1 MPKRYTNVQSYKFIF
16 PKKALL
22 MVLKNAEYLKS
33 LVSVLPDQPGI
44 YQYFDQSGKIIYVGK
59 AKNLKK
65 RVTSYFVKNHQ
76 NRKTELLVRSISD
89 IKHMVVETEQDALL
103 LENNL
108 IKKYQPRYNI
118 RLKDDK
124 TYPWIVIKNERFPRV
139 FQTRNVI
146 RDGSTYFGPYTSIF
160 TVRMLL
166 EFFRKTYK
174 LRNCKLNLSEENIRL
189 KKFKVC
195 LEFHIGNCL
204 GPCVGKLA
212 HDQYMKSIDQIKEI
226 LKGNI
231 SGVIKYLK
239 DLMNQFS
246 SEYKFEEAALI
257 KDKLELLE
265 KFQSKSTVVSNSIS
279 DVDVF
284 TIDQDEDFAYIN
296 YLKIIQG
303 AIMQT
308 YTLELK
314 KVLDESPNELLELA
328 IVDIRQKIFS
338 NAKEILV
345 PFKLDFELEG
355 VKFLVPKQGDKK
367 KLLDLSE
374 RNAKYYRIEKQ
385 KHMSVPKTEKNAI
398 RILETMQK
406 DLQLKSQPIHIE
418 CFDNSNLQGTNPV
431 ASSVVFRN
439 TRPSKKD
446 YRHYNVKTVVGP
458 DDFASMEEIVFRRYR
473 RLIDEEKSLPQLIV
487 VDGGKGQLGAA
498 LNALEKL
505 DLRGKIAII
514 GIAKR
519 LEEIYFPG
527 DSVPLYLDKNSETLK
542 IIQQLRDE
550 AHRFGITF
558 HRNKRSGEFIKSE
571 LENISGIGEKTI
583 TAVLKRFKSVENLK
597 KQGYRVVADEIG
609 DSKARIIFDFYKL
622 TY

>member
-1 MPKRYTNVQSYKFIF
+1 
-16 PKKALL
+16 
-22 MVLKNAEYLKS
+22 MVLKNDEYLRS

-65 RVTSYFVKNHQ
+65 RVSSYFKKTHE
-76 NRKTELLVRSISD
+76 NRKTELLVRNIAD

-146 RDGSTYFGPYTSIF
+146 KDGSSYFGPYTSIL
-160 TVRMLL
+160 TVRTLL
-166 EFFRKTYK
+166 EFFRKLYK
-174 LRNCKLNLSEENIRL
+174 LRNCKLNLAEEQIRQG
-189 KKFKVC
+189 KFKVC
-195 LEFHIGNCL
+195 LEYHIGNCL
-204 GPCVGKLA
+204 APCVGKLEN
-212 HDQYMKSIDQIKEI
+212 DQYMKSIDQIKEI

-239 DLMNQFS
+239 DLMRQYS
-246 SEYKFEEAALI
+246 SEMKFEDAAII
-257 KDKLELLE
+257 KEKLDLLE
-265 KFQSKSTVVSNSIS
+265 KFQSRSTVVSNTIS

-284 TIDQDEDFAYIN
+284 TIDQDENFAYVN
-296 YLKIIQG
+296 YLKIMSG

-308 YTLELK
+308 YTMEIK
-314 KVLDESPNELLELA
+314 KVLDESPGELLEFA

-345 PFKLDFELEG
+345 PFKLDFDLEG
-355 VKFLVPKQGDKK
+355 VKIQIPKQGDKK
-367 KLLDLSE
+367 KLLELSE
-374 RNAKYYRIEKQ
+374 RNAKYFRLEKM
-385 KHMSVPKTEKNAI
+385 KHVVVSKAEQNAN
-398 RILETMQK
+398 RILETMKK
-406 DLQLKSQPIHIE
+406 DLQLKVQPSHIE

-431 ASSVVFRN
+431 SSCVVFRDA
-439 TRPSKKD
+439 RPFKKD
-446 YRHYNVKTVVGP
+446 YRHFNVKTVEGP
-458 DDFASMEEIVFRRYR
+458 DDFASMEEVVYRRYK
-473 RLIDEEKSLPQLIV
+473 RLLDEEKSLPQLIV
-487 VDGGKGQLGAA
+487 IDGGKGQLGAA
-498 LNALEKL
+498 LNSLEKL
-505 DLRGKIAII
+505 GLRGKISII

-558 HRNKRSGEFIKSE
+558 HRNKRSNEFIKSE
-571 LENISGIGEKTI
+571 LESISGIGEKTR
-583 TAVLKRFKSVENLK
+583 TALLTRFKSVENLK
-597 KQGYRVVADEIG
+597 NQAFREVADEIG
-609 DSKARIIFDFYKL
+609 DSKARLIFDFYKL

>member
-1 MPKRYTNVQSYKFIF
+1 
-16 PKKALL
+16 
-22 MVLKNAEYLKS
+22 MVLKYAEYLRS

-65 RVTSYFVKNHQ
+65 RVSSYFKKTHE
-76 NRKTELLVRSISD
+76 NRKTELLVRNIAD
-89 IKHMVVETEQDALL
+89 IRHMVVETEQDALL

-146 RDGSTYFGPYTSIF
+146 KDGSSYFGPYTSIL
-160 TVRMLL
+160 TVRTLL
-166 EFFRKTYK
+166 EFFRKLYK
-174 LRNCKLNLSEENIRL
+174 LRNCKLNLAEEQIRQG
-189 KKFKVC
+189 KFKVC

-204 GPCVGKLA
+204 GPCVGKLE

-239 DLMNQFS
+239 DLMRQYS
-246 SEYKFEEAALI
+246 SEMKFEDAALI
-257 KDKLELLE
+257 KEKLDLLE
-265 KFQSKSTVVSNSIS
+265 KFQSRSTVVSNTIS

-284 TIDQDEDFAYIN
+284 TIDQDENFAYVN
-296 YLKIIQG
+296 YLKIMSG

-308 YTLELK
+308 YTMEIK
-314 KVLDESPNELLELA
+314 KVLDESPGELLEFA

-345 PFKLDFELEG
+345 PFKLDFALEG
-355 VKFLVPKQGDKK
+355 VKMQIPKQGDKK
-367 KLLDLSE
+367 KLLELSE
-374 RNAKYYRIEKQ
+374 RNAKYFRLEKM
-385 KHMSVPKTEKNAI
+385 KHVVVSKTEQNAN
-398 RILETMQK
+398 RILETMKK
-406 DLQLKSQPIHIE
+406 DLQLKVQPTHIE

-431 ASSVVFRN
+431 SSCVVFRDA
-439 TRPSKKD
+439 RPFKKD
-446 YRHYNVKTVVGP
+446 YRHFNVKSVEGP
-458 DDFASMEEIVFRRYR
+458 DDFASMEEVVYRRYK
-473 RLIDEEKSLPQLIV
+473 RLLDEEKSLPQLIV
-487 VDGGKGQLGAA
+487 IDGGKGQLGAA
-498 LNALEKL
+498 LNSLEKL
-505 DLRGKIAII
+505 GLRGKISII

-558 HRNKRSGEFIKSE
+558 HRNKRSSEFIKSE
-571 LENISGIGEKTI
+571 LESISGIGEKTR
-583 TAVLKRFKSVENLK
+583 TALLTRFKSVENLK
-597 KQGYRVVADEIG
+597 NQAFREVADEIG
-609 DSKARIIFDFYKL
+609 DSKARLIFDFYKL

>member
-1 MPKRYTNVQSYKFIF
+1 
-16 PKKALL
+16 
-22 MVLKNAEYLKS
+22 MVLKNSEYLKS

-44 YQYFDQSGKIIYVGK
+44 YQYFDSTGKIIYVGK

-65 RVTSYFVKNHQ
+65 RVSSYFNKNLQ
-76 NRKTELLVRSISD
+76 NRKTELLVRNISE
-89 IKHMVVETEQDALL
+89 IRHMVVETEQDALL

-124 TYPWIVIKNERFPRV
+124 TYPWIVIKNEPFPRV

-146 RDGSTYFGPYTSIF
+146 RDGSSYFGPYTSIL

-166 EFFRKTYK
+166 DLFRKLFK
-174 LRNCKLNLSEENIRL
+174 LRNCKYSLSDTNIQQ
-189 KKFKVC
+189 KKIKVC
-195 LEFHIGNCL
+195 LEYHIGNCQA
-204 GPCVGKLA
+204 PCIGK
-212 HDQYMKSIDQIKEI
+212 IDRDTYQKNIEQIKEI

-239 DLMNQFS
+239 DLMR
-246 SEYKFEEAALI
+246 EYSWEMKFEEAALV
-257 KDKLELLE
+257 KEKLDMLE
-265 KFQSKSTVVSNSIS
+265 KFQSRSTVVSNSIT

-284 TIDQDEDFAYIN
+284 TIDEDESFAYVN
-296 YLKIIQG
+296 YLKIIRG

-314 KVLDESPNELLELA
+314 KVLDESAAELLAFA
-328 IVDIRQKIFS
+328 IVEIRQKIFS
-338 NAKEILV
+338 NAREILV
-345 PFKLDFELEG
+345 PLKLDIDFEG
-355 VKFLVPKQGDKK
+355 VKIKVPQQGEKR
-367 KLLDLSE
+367 KLLELSE
-374 RNAKYYRIEKQ
+374 RNAKYFRLEKM
-385 KHMSVPKTEKNAI
+385 KHQMVSKAEKNEV

-406 DLQLKSQPIHIE
+406 DLQLKVQPVHIE

-431 ASSVVFRN
+431 SSCVVFRN

-446 YRHYNVKTVVGP
+446 YRHFNVKSVEGS
-458 DDFASMEEIVFRRYR
+458 DDFASMEEVVYRRYR
-473 RLIDEEKSLPQLIV
+473 RLIEEESSLPQLIV
-487 VDGGKGQLGAA
+487 IDGGKGQLGAA
-498 LNALEKL
+498 LKALEKL
-505 DLRGKIAII
+505 QLRGKIAII
-514 GIAKR
+514 GIAKK

-558 HRNKRSGEFIKSE
+558 HRNKRSGEFVKSE
-571 LENISGIGEKTI
+571 LEGISGIGEKTI
-583 TAVLKRFKSVENLK
+583 KVLLNQFKSVENLK
-597 KQGYRVVADEIG
+597 NQSFSQVAEQIG
-609 DSKARIIFDFYKL
+609 HSKARLLFDFYKL
-622 TY
+622 SY

>member
-1 MPKRYTNVQSYKFIF
+1 M
-16 PKKALL
+16 A
-22 MVLKNAEYLKS
+22 LKNLEYLKS

-44 YQYFDQSGKIIYVGK
+44 YQYFDSLGKIVYVGK

-65 RVTSYFVKNHQ
+65 RVSSYFNKNQQ
-76 NRKTELLVRSISD
+76 NRKTALLVRSIAE
-89 IKHMVVETEQDALL
+89 IRHLVVETEQDALL

-124 TYPWIVIKNERFPRV
+124 TYPWIVIKNEPFPRV

-146 RDGSTYFGPYTSIF
+146 RDGSTYFGPYTSIL

-166 EFFRKTYK
+166 DLFRKLFK
-174 LRNCKLNLSEENIRL
+174 LRNCKLNLSEENIRQ

-195 LEFHIGNCL
+195 LEYHIGNCNA
-204 GPCVGKLA
+204 PCVGKIEL
-212 HDQYMKSIDQIKEI
+212 DQYQKSIDQIKEI

-231 SGVIKYLK
+231 TGVIKYLK
-239 DLMNQFS
+239 DLMRQYS
-246 SEYKFEEAALI
+246 VEMKFEDAANV
-257 KDKLELLE
+257 KEKLDLLE
-265 KFQSKSTVVSNSIS
+265 KFQSRSTVVSNTIS

-284 TIDQDEDFAYIN
+284 TIDVDETFAYVN
-296 YLKIIQG
+296 YLKIIRG

-308 YTLELK
+308 YTMEIK
-314 KVLDESPNELLELA
+314 KVLDESPEELLEFA

-345 PFKLDFELEG
+345 PLKLDIQLEG
-355 VKFLVPKQGDKK
+355 VKIQIPKQGDKK
-367 KLLDLSE
+367 KLLELSE
-374 RNAKYYRIEKQ
+374 RNAKYFRIEKM
-385 KHMSVPKTEKNAI
+385 KHQVVSRTEKNAS

-406 DLQLKSQPIHIE
+406 DLQLKVQPVHIE

-431 ASSVVFRN
+431 SSCVVFKN

-446 YRHYNVKTVVGP
+446 YRHFNVKSVEGP
-458 DDFASMEEIVFRRYR
+458 NDFASMEEVVFRRYK
-473 RLIDEEKSLPQLIV
+473 RLTEEEQSLPQLIV
-487 VDGGKGQLGAA
+487 IDGGKGQLSAA

-505 DLRGKIAII
+505 DLRGKISII

-519 LEEIYFPG
+519 LEEIYFPE

-558 HRNKRSGEFIKSE
+558 HRNKRSGDFVKSE

-583 TAVLKRFKSVENLK
+583 TALLKHFKSVENMK
-597 KQGYRVVADEIG
+597 KHSYKEVADEIG
-609 DSKARIIFDFYKL
+609 DSKARLVFDFYKL
-622 TY
+622 TV

>member
-1 MPKRYTNVQSYKFIF
+1 
-16 PKKALL
+16 
-22 MVLKNAEYLKS
+22 MVSKNAEYLKS

-59 AKNLKK
+59 AKSLKK
-65 RVTSYFVKNHQ
+65 RVTSYFSKNQQ

-89 IKHMVVETEQDALL
+89 IKHLVVETEQDALL

-118 RLKDDK
+118 LLKDDK

-160 TVRMLL
+160 TVRTLL

-174 LRNCKLNLSEENIRL
+174 LRNCKLNLTEENIRQG
-189 KKFKVC
+189 KFKVC
-195 LEFHIGNCL
+195 LEYHIGNCL
-204 GPCVGKLA
+204 GPCVGKFE
-212 HDQYMKSIDQIKEI
+212 HDQYMKNIDQIKEI
-226 LKGNI
+226 LKGNV

-239 DLMNQFS
+239 DLMRQYS
-246 SEYKFEEAALI
+246 SEYNFEDAALI

-265 KFQSKSTVVSNSIS
+265 KFQSRSTVVSNSIS

-284 TIDQDEDFAYIN
+284 TIDQDKEYAYVN

-308 YTLELK
+308 YTLEIK
-314 KVLDESPNELLELA
+314 KVLDEEPSELLELA

-355 VKFLVPKQGDKK
+355 VKFQVPKQGDKK

-374 RNAKYYRIEKQ
+374 RNAKYSRIEKQ
-385 KHMSVPKTEKNAI
+385 KHQEVPRTEKNAT

-406 DLQLKSQPIHIE
+406 DLQLKSQPVHIE

-431 ASSVVFRN
+431 ASCVVFRN

-446 YRHYNVKTVVGP
+446 YRHYNVKTVEGP
-458 DDFASMEEIVFRRYR
+458 NDFASMEEIVFRRYR
-473 RLIDEEKSLPQLIV
+473 RLIDEENTLPQLIV
-487 VDGGKGQLGAA
+487 IDGGKGQLGAA

-505 DLRGKIAII
+505 NLRGKIAII

-597 KQGYRVVADEIG
+597 KHDYRMVADEIG

-622 TY
+622 IY

>member
-1 MPKRYTNVQSYKFIF
+1 
-16 PKKALL
+16 
-22 MVLKNAEYLKS
+22 MVLKNADYLKS
-33 LVSVLPDQPGI
+33 LVSALPNQPGI
-44 YQYFDQSGKIIYVGK
+44 YQYFDSTGKIIYVGK
-59 AKNLKK
+59 AKNLKN
-65 RVTSYFVKNHQ
+65 RVSSYFSKSQH
-76 NRKTELLVRSISD
+76 NRKTELLVRNIAE

-124 TYPWIVIKNERFPRV
+124 TYPWIIIKNEEFPRV
-139 FQTRNVI
+139 FQTRTVI
-146 RDGSTYFGPYTSIF
+146 RDGSAYFGPYTSIL
-160 TVRMLL
+160 TVRTLL
-166 EFFRKTYK
+166 EFFRKLFK
-174 LRNCKLNLSEENIRL
+174 LRNCKLKLSEDNISQG
-189 KKFKVC
+189 KFKVC
-195 LEFHIGNCL
+195 LEYHIGNCL
-204 GPCVGKLA
+204 APCIGKLEP
-212 HDQYMKSIDQIKEI
+212 DQYMKNIDQIKEI

-239 DLMNQFS
+239 DLMRQFAT
-246 SEYKFEEAALI
+246 EMKFEEAAI
-257 KDKLELLE
+257 VKEKLDLLE
-265 KFQSKSTVVSNSIS
+265 KFQSRSTVVSNTIS

-284 TIDQDEDFAYIN
+284 TIDEDESFAYVN
-296 YLKIIQG
+296 YLKIIRG

-314 KVLDESPNELLELA
+314 KVLEETPSELLELA
-328 IVDIRQKIFS
+328 IVEIRQKIFS

-345 PFKLDFELEG
+345 PIKLDIEFDG
-355 VKFLVPKQGDKK
+355 VKFKIPQQGDKK
-367 KLLDLSE
+367 KLLELSE
-374 RNAKYYRIEKQ
+374 RNAKYYRLEKL
-385 KHMSVPKTEKNAI
+385 KHQIVSKTERNEI

-406 DLQLKSQPIHIE
+406 DLQLNAAPVHIE

-431 ASSVVFRN
+431 SSCVVFKN

-446 YRHYNVKTVVGP
+446 YRHFNVKSVVGP
-458 DDFASMEEIVFRRYR
+458 DDFASMEEVVFRRYK
-473 RLIDEEKSLPQLIV
+473 RLLDEETSLPQLIV

-505 DLRGKIAII
+505 NLRGQIAII

-571 LENISGIGEKTI
+571 LESIPGIGEKTI
-583 TAVLKRFKSVENLK
+583 TALLKRFKSVENLK
-597 KQGYRVVADEIG
+597 NQGVQSVADEIG
-609 DSKARIIFDFYKL
+609 NSKAHIIFDFYKL

>member
-1 MPKRYTNVQSYKFIF
+1 MI
-16 PKKALL
+16 
-22 MVLKNAEYLKS
+22 LKNAEYIRS

-44 YQYFDQSGKIIYVGK
+44 YQYFDSTGKIIYVGK

-65 RVTSYFVKNHQ
+65 RVTSYFVKNQQ
-76 NRKTELLVRSISD
+76 NRKTDMLVRNISD
-89 IKHMVVETEQDALL
+89 IRHMVVETEQDALL

-124 TYPWIVIKNERFPRV
+124 TYPWIVIKNELFPRV
-139 FQTRNVI
+139 FLTRNVI
-146 RDGSTYFGPYTSIF
+146 RDGSAYFGPYTSIL

-166 EFFRKTYK
+166 ELFRKLFK
-174 LRNCKLNLSEENIRL
+174 LRNCKLNLSEENIRQ

-195 LEFHIGNCL
+195 LEYHIGNCL
-204 GPCVGKLA
+204 APCIGKI
-212 HDQYMKSIDQIKEI
+212 DQGQYMKSIDQIKEI

-239 DLMNQFS
+239 DLMRQFA
-246 SEYKFEEAALI
+246 EDLKFEEAAVV
-257 KDKLELLE
+257 KEKLELLE
-265 KFQSKSTVVSNSIS
+265 KFQSRSTVVSNTIS

-284 TIDQDEDFAYIN
+284 TIEQDEDYAYVN
-296 YLKIIQG
+296 YLKIISG

-308 YTLELK
+308 YTLEIK
-314 KVLDESPNELLELA
+314 KVLDESPSELLEFA
-328 IVDIRQKIFS
+328 IVEIRQKIFS

-345 PFKLDFELEG
+345 SVKLDIELDG
-355 VKFLVPKQGDKK
+355 IKFSIPKQGDKK
-367 KLLDLSE
+367 KLLELSE

-385 KHMSVPKTEKNAI
+385 KHQMVSKAENNAT

-406 DLQLKSQPIHIE
+406 DLQLKVQPVHIE

-431 ASSVVFRN
+431 SSCVVFRN
-439 TRPSKKD
+439 TRPFKKD
-446 YRHYNVKTVVGP
+446 YRHFNVKTVVGP
-458 DDFASMEEIVFRRYR
+458 DDYASMEEVVYRRYK
-473 RLIDEEKSLPQLIV
+473 RLVEEEKSLPQLIV
-487 VDGGKGQLGAA
+487 IDGGKGQLGAA

-505 DLRGKIAII
+505 KLRGKIAII

-527 DSVPLYLDKNSETLK
+527 DPVPLYLDKYSETLK

-558 HRNKRSGEFIKSE
+558 HRNKRSGEFIQSE
-571 LENISGIGEKTI
+571 LESIPGIGEKTI
-583 TAVLKRFKSVENLK
+583 SALLKRFKSVENLK
-597 KQGYRVVADEIG
+597 KQGYRQVADEIG
-609 DSKARIIFDFYKL
+609 DSKARLVFDFYKL
-622 TY
+622 TD

>member
-1 MPKRYTNVQSYKFIF
+1 
-16 PKKALL
+16 
-22 MVLKNAEYLKS
+22 MVSKNAEYLRS

-65 RVTSYFVKNHQ
+65 RVSSYFKKTQ
-76 NRKTELLVRSISD
+76 ENRKTELLVRNIAD
-89 IKHMVVETEQDALL
+89 IRHMVVETEQDALL

-146 RDGSTYFGPYTSIF
+146 KDGSGYFGPYTSIL
-160 TVRMLL
+160 TVRTLL
-166 EFFRKTYK
+166 DFFRKLYK
-174 LRNCKLNLSEENIRL
+174 LRNCKLNLAEEQIRQG
-189 KKFKVC
+189 KFKVC
-195 LEFHIGNCL
+195 LEYHIGNCL
-204 GPCVGKLA
+204 GPCVGKLD

-239 DLMNQFS
+239 DLMRQYS
-246 SEYKFEEAALI
+246 LEMKFEDAALI
-257 KDKLELLE
+257 KEKLDLLE
-265 KFQSKSTVVSNSIS
+265 KFQSRSTVVSNSIS

-284 TIDQDEDFAYIN
+284 SIDQDENFAYVN
-296 YLKIIQG
+296 YLKIMSG

-308 YTLELK
+308 YTMEIK
-314 KVLDESPNELLELA
+314 KVLDESPAELLEFA
-328 IVDIRQKIFS
+328 IIDIRQKIFS

-345 PFKLDFELEG
+345 PFKLDFNLEG
-355 VKFLVPKQGDKK
+355 VKLQIPKQGDKK

-374 RNAKYYRIEKQ
+374 RNAKYFRLEKM
-385 KHMSVPKTEKNAI
+385 KHVVVSKAEQNAN
-398 RILETMQK
+398 RILETMKK
-406 DLQLKSQPIHIE
+406 DLQLKVQPTHIE

-431 ASSVVFRN
+431 SSCVVFRDA
-439 TRPSKKD
+439 RPFKKD
-446 YRHYNVKTVVGP
+446 YRHFNVKTVVGP
-458 DDFASMEEIVFRRYR
+458 DDFASMEEVVNRRYK
-473 RLIDEEKSLPQLIV
+473 RLLDEEKSLPQLIV
-487 VDGGKGQLGAA
+487 IDGGKGQLGAA
-498 LNALEKL
+498 LNSLEKL
-505 DLRGKIAII
+505 GLRGKVAII

-558 HRNKRSGEFIKSE
+558 HRNKRSNEFIKSE
-571 LENISGIGEKTI
+571 LESISGIGEKTR
-583 TAVLKRFKSVENLK
+583 TALLTRFKSVENLK
-597 KQGYRVVADEIG
+597 NQGFREVADEIG
-609 DSKARIIFDFYKL
+609 DSKARLIFDFYKL

>member
-1 MPKRYTNVQSYKFIF
+1 M
-16 PKKALL
+16 A
-22 MVLKNAEYLKS
+22 LKNLEYLKS

-44 YQYFDQSGKIIYVGK
+44 YQYFDSLGKIIYVGK

-65 RVTSYFVKNHQ
+65 RVSSYFNKNQQ
-76 NRKTELLVRSISD
+76 NRKTALLVRSIAE
-89 IKHMVVETEQDALL
+89 IRHMVVETEQDALL

-124 TYPWIVIKNERFPRV
+124 TYPWIVVKNEPFPRV

-146 RDGSTYFGPYTSIF
+146 RDGSTYFGPYTSIL

-166 EFFRKTYK
+166 DLFRKLFK
-174 LRNCKLNLSEENIRL
+174 LRNCKLNLSEENIRQ

-195 LEFHIGNCL
+195 LEYHIGNCNA
-204 GPCVGKLA
+204 PCVGKIGL
-212 HDQYMKSIDQIKEI
+212 DQYQKSIDQIKEI

-231 SGVIKYLK
+231 TGVIKYLK
-239 DLMNQFS
+239 DLMRQYS
-246 SEYKFEEAALI
+246 VEMRFEDAAI
-257 KDKLELLE
+257 VKEKLDLLE
-265 KFQSKSTVVSNSIS
+265 KFQSRSTVVSNTIS

-284 TIDQDEDFAYIN
+284 TIDVDEAFAYVN
-296 YLKIIQG
+296 YLKIIRG
-303 AIMQT
+303 AIVQT
-308 YTLELK
+308 YTMEIK
-314 KVLDESPNELLELA
+314 KVLDESPDELLEFA

-345 PFKLDFELEG
+345 PLKLDIQLDG
-355 VKFLVPKQGDKK
+355 IKIQIPKQGDKK
-367 KLLDLSE
+367 KLLELSE
-374 RNAKYYRIEKQ
+374 RNAKYYRIEKM
-385 KHMSVPKTEKNAI
+385 KHQLVSKTEKNAS

-406 DLQLKSQPIHIE
+406 DLQLKVQPVHIE

-431 ASSVVFRN
+431 SSCVVFRN

-446 YRHYNVKTVVGP
+446 YRHFNVKSVEGP
-458 DDFASMEEIVFRRYR
+458 NDFASMEEVVFRRYK
-473 RLIDEEKSLPQLIV
+473 RLIEEEQTLPQLIV
-487 VDGGKGQLGAA
+487 IDGGKGQLSAA

-505 DLRGKIAII
+505 DLRGKISII

-558 HRNKRSGEFIKSE
+558 HRNKRSGDFVKSE
-571 LENISGIGEKTI
+571 LEDITGIGEKTI
-583 TAVLKRFKSVENLK
+583 AAILKRFKSVENLK
-597 KQGYRVVADEIG
+597 KHSYQEVADEIG
-609 DSKARIIFDFYKL
+609 DSKARLVFDFYKL
-622 TY
+622 TV

>member
-1 MPKRYTNVQSYKFIF
+1 
-16 PKKALL
+16 

-89 IKHMVVETEQDALL
+89 IKHLVVETEQDALL

-124 TYPWIVIKNERFPRV
+124 TYPWIVVKNERFPRV

-166 EFFRKTYK
+166 DFFRKTYK

-189 KKFKVC
+189 QKFKVC
-195 LEFHIGNCL
+195 LEYHIGNCL
-204 GPCVGKLA
+204 GPCVGKLE

-239 DLMNQFS
+239 DLMLQYS
-246 SEYKFEEAALI
+246 AEYKFEEAALI
-257 KDKLELLE
+257 KDKLDLLE
-265 KFQSKSTVVSNSIS
+265 KFQSRSTVVSNTIS

-308 YTLELK
+308 YTLEIK

-355 VKFLVPKQGDKK
+355 VKFQIPKQGDKK

-385 KHMSVPKTEKNAI
+385 KHQEIPKTEKNTI

-406 DLQLKSQPIHIE
+406 DLQLKSQPMHIE

-431 ASSVVFRN
+431 ASCVVFRN

-446 YRHYNVKTVVGP
+446 YRHFNIKTVEGP
-458 DDFASMEEIVFRRYR
+458 NDFASMEEIVFRRYR

-505 DLRGKIAII
+505 ELRGKIAII

-571 LENISGIGEKTI
+571 LENIPGIGEKTI
-583 TAVLKRFKSVENLK
+583 TAVLTRFKSVENLK
-597 KQGYRVVADEIG
+597 KQGYREVANEIG
-609 DSKARIIFDFYKL
+609 DSKARIIFGFYKL
-622 TY
+622 NY

>member
-1 MPKRYTNVQSYKFIF
+1 MS
-16 PKKALL
+16 
-22 MVLKNAEYLKS
+22 LKNLEYLKS

-44 YQYFDQSGKIIYVGK
+44 YQYYDSTGKIIYVGK
-59 AKNLKK
+59 AKSLKK
-65 RVTSYFVKNHQ
+65 RVSSYFNKNQQ
-76 NRKTELLVRSISD
+76 NRKTALLVRSISD
-89 IKHMVVETEQDALL
+89 IRHMVVETEQDALL

-124 TYPWIVIKNERFPRV
+124 TYPWIVVKNESFPRV

-146 RDGSTYFGPYTSIF
+146 RDGSAYFGPYTSIL

-166 EFFRKTYK
+166 ELFRKLFK
-174 LRNCKLNLSEENIRL
+174 LRNCKLNLTEENIRQ

-195 LEFHIGNCL
+195 LEYHIGNCNA
-204 GPCVGKLA
+204 PCIGKIGV
-212 HDQYMKSIDQIKEI
+212 DQYQKSIDQIKEI

-239 DLMNQFS
+239 DLMRQYS
-246 SEYKFEEAALI
+246 AEMKFEDAAIVKENL
-257 KDKLELLE
+257 DLLE
-265 KFQSKSTVVSNSIS
+265 KFQSRSTVVSNTIN

-284 TIDQDEDFAYIN
+284 TIDVDEDFAYIN
-296 YLKIIQG
+296 YLKIIRG

-308 YTLELK
+308 YTMEIK
-314 KVLDESPNELLELA
+314 KVLDESPSELLEFA
-328 IVDIRQKIFS
+328 IIDIRQKIFS
-338 NAKEILV
+338 NAREILV
-345 PFKLDFELEG
+345 PIKLDIELEG
-355 VKFLVPKQGDKK
+355 IKFQIPKQGDKK
-367 KLLDLSE
+367 KLLELSE
-374 RNAKYYRIEKQ
+374 RNAKYYRIEKM
-385 KHMSVPKTEKNAI
+385 KHQMVSKAEKSEM

-406 DLQLKSQPIHIE
+406 DLQLKVPPIHIE

-431 ASSVVFRN
+431 SSCVVFKN

-446 YRHYNVKTVVGP
+446 YRHFNVKTVEGP
-458 DDFASMEEIVFRRYR
+458 NDFASMEEVVFRRYK
-473 RLIDEEKSLPQLIV
+473 RLLDEEQSLPQLIV

-498 LNALEKL
+498 LLALEKL
-505 DLRGKIAII
+505 GLRGKISII

-558 HRNKRSGEFIKSE
+558 HRNKRSGDFVKSE
-571 LENISGIGEKTI
+571 LENITGIGEKTI
-583 TAVLKRFKSVENLK
+583 TTLLKRFKSVENLK
-597 KQGYRVVADEIG
+597 KHSYQDVANEIG
-609 DSKARIIFDFYKL
+609 DSKARLIFDFYKL
-622 TY
+622 TV

>member
-1 MPKRYTNVQSYKFIF
+1 
-16 PKKALL
+16 
-22 MVLKNAEYLKS
+22 MVLKYAEYLRS

-65 RVTSYFVKNHQ
+65 RVSSYFKKTHE
-76 NRKTELLVRSISD
+76 NRKTELLVRNIAD
-89 IKHMVVETEQDALL
+89 IRHMVVETEQDALL

-146 RDGSTYFGPYTSIF
+146 KDGSSYFGPYTSIL
-160 TVRMLL
+160 TVRTLL
-166 EFFRKTYK
+166 EFFRKLYK
-174 LRNCKLNLSEENIRL
+174 LRNCKLNLAEEQIRQV
-189 KKFKVC
+189 KFKVC

-204 GPCVGKLA
+204 GPCVGKLE

-239 DLMNQFS
+239 DLMRQYS
-246 SEYKFEEAALI
+246 SEMKFEDAALI
-257 KDKLELLE
+257 KEKLDLLE
-265 KFQSKSTVVSNSIS
+265 KFQSRSTVVSNTIS

-284 TIDQDEDFAYIN
+284 TIDQDENFAYVN
-296 YLKIIQG
+296 YLKIMSG

-308 YTLELK
+308 YTMEIK
-314 KVLDESPNELLELA
+314 KVLDESPGELLEFA

-345 PFKLDFELEG
+345 PFKLDFALEG
-355 VKFLVPKQGDKK
+355 VKMQIPKQGDKK
-367 KLLDLSE
+367 KLLELSE
-374 RNAKYYRIEKQ
+374 RNAKYFRLEKM
-385 KHMSVPKTEKNAI
+385 KHVVVSKTEQNAN
-398 RILETMQK
+398 RILETMKK
-406 DLQLKSQPIHIE
+406 DLQLKVQPTHIE

-431 ASSVVFRN
+431 SSCVVFRDA
-439 TRPSKKD
+439 RPFKKD
-446 YRHYNVKTVVGP
+446 YRHFNVKSVEGP
-458 DDFASMEEIVFRRYR
+458 DDFASMEEVVYRRYK
-473 RLIDEEKSLPQLIV
+473 RLLDEEKSLPQLIV
-487 VDGGKGQLGAA
+487 IDGGKGQLGAA
-498 LNALEKL
+498 LNSLEKL
-505 DLRGKIAII
+505 GLRGKISII

-558 HRNKRSGEFIKSE
+558 HRNKRSSEFIKSE
-571 LENISGIGEKTI
+571 LESISGIGEKTR
-583 TAVLKRFKSVENLK
+583 TALLTRFKSVENLK
-597 KQGYRVVADEIG
+597 NQAFREVAEEIG
-609 DSKARIIFDFYKL
+609 DSKARLIFDFYKL

>member
-1 MPKRYTNVQSYKFIF
+1 
-16 PKKALL
+16 
-22 MVLKNAEYLKS
+22 MVLKNAEYLRS

-65 RVTSYFVKNHQ
+65 RVSSYFKKTHE
-76 NRKTELLVRSISD
+76 NRKTELLVRNISD
-89 IKHMVVETEQDALL
+89 IRHLVVETEQDALL

-146 RDGSTYFGPYTSIF
+146 KDGSSYFGPYTSIL
-160 TVRMLL
+160 TVRTLL
-166 EFFRKTYK
+166 EFFRKLYK
-174 LRNCKLNLSEENIRL
+174 LRNCKLNLAEEQI
-189 KKFKVC
+189 KQGKFKVC
-195 LEFHIGNCL
+195 LEYHIGNCL
-204 GPCVGKLA
+204 APCIA
-212 HDQYMKSIDQIKEI
+212 TIDHDQYMKSIDQIKEI

-239 DLMNQFS
+239 DLMRQYA
-246 SEYKFEEAALI
+246 SEMKFEDAAII
-257 KDKLELLE
+257 KEKLDLLE
-265 KFQSKSTVVSNSIS
+265 KFQSRSTVVSNTIS

-284 TIDQDEDFAYIN
+284 TIDQDENFAYVN
-296 YLKIIQG
+296 YLKIMSG

-308 YTLELK
+308 YTMEIK
-314 KVLDESPNELLELA
+314 KVLDESPGELLEFA

-345 PFKLDFELEG
+345 PFKLDFALEG
-355 VKFLVPKQGDKK
+355 VKMQIPKQGDKK
-367 KLLDLSE
+367 KLLELSE
-374 RNAKYYRIEKQ
+374 RNAKYFRLEKM
-385 KHMSVPKTEKNAI
+385 KHVVVSKTEQNAN
-398 RILETMQK
+398 RILETMKK
-406 DLQLKSQPIHIE
+406 DLQLKVQPTHIE

-431 ASSVVFRN
+431 SSCVVFRDA
-439 TRPSKKD
+439 RPFKKD
-446 YRHYNVKTVVGP
+446 YRHFNVKTVEGP
-458 DDFASMEEIVFRRYR
+458 DDFASMEEVVYRRYK
-473 RLIDEEKSLPQLIV
+473 RLLDEEKSLPQLIV
-487 VDGGKGQLGAA
+487 IDGGKGQLGAA
-498 LNALEKL
+498 LNSLEKL
-505 DLRGKIAII
+505 GLRGKIAII

-558 HRNKRSGEFIKSE
+558 HRNKRSSEFIESE
-571 LENISGIGEKTI
+571 LESISGIGEKTR
-583 TAVLKRFKSVENLK
+583 TALLLRFKSVENLK
-597 KQGYRVVADEIG
+597 NQTFREVADEIG
-609 DSKARIIFDFYKL
+609 DSKARLIFDFYKL
-622 TY
+622 SY

>member
-1 MPKRYTNVQSYKFIF
+1 
-16 PKKALL
+16 
-22 MVLKNAEYLKS
+22 MVLKNSEYLKS

-44 YQYFDQSGKIIYVGK
+44 YQYFDSTGKIIYVGK

-65 RVTSYFVKNHQ
+65 RVSSYFNKNLQ
-76 NRKTELLVRSISD
+76 NRKTELLVRNISE
-89 IKHMVVETEQDALL
+89 IRHMVVETEQDALL

-124 TYPWIVIKNERFPRV
+124 TYPWIVIKNEPFPRV

-146 RDGSTYFGPYTSIF
+146 RDGSSYFGPYTSIL

-166 EFFRKTYK
+166 DLFRKLFK
-174 LRNCKLNLSEENIRL
+174 LRNCKYSLSDTNIQQ
-189 KKFKVC
+189 KKIKVC
-195 LEFHIGNCL
+195 LEYHIGNCQA
-204 GPCVGKLA
+204 PCIGK
-212 HDQYMKSIDQIKEI
+212 IDRDTYQKNIEQIKEI

-239 DLMNQFS
+239 DLMR
-246 SEYKFEEAALI
+246 EYSWEMKFEEAALV
-257 KDKLELLE
+257 KEKLDMLE
-265 KFQSKSTVVSNSIS
+265 KFQSRSTVVSNSIT

-284 TIDQDEDFAYIN
+284 TIDEDESFAYVN

-314 KVLDESPNELLELA
+314 KVLDESAAELLAFA
-328 IVDIRQKIFS
+328 IVEIRQKIFS
-338 NAKEILV
+338 NAREILV
-345 PFKLDFELEG
+345 PLKLDIDFEG
-355 VKFLVPKQGDKK
+355 VKIKVPQQGEKR
-367 KLLDLSE
+367 KLLELSE
-374 RNAKYYRIEKQ
+374 RNAKYFRLEKM
-385 KHMSVPKTEKNAI
+385 KHQMVSKAEKNEV

-406 DLQLKSQPIHIE
+406 DLQLKVQPVHIE

-431 ASSVVFRN
+431 SSCVVFRN

-446 YRHYNVKTVVGP
+446 YRHFNVKSVEGS
-458 DDFASMEEIVFRRYR
+458 DDFASMEEVVYRRYR
-473 RLIDEEKSLPQLIV
+473 RLIEEESSLPQLIV
-487 VDGGKGQLGAA
+487 IDGGKGQLGAA
-498 LNALEKL
+498 LKALEKL
-505 DLRGKIAII
+505 QLRGKIAII
-514 GIAKR
+514 GIAKK

-558 HRNKRSGEFIKSE
+558 HRNKRSGEFVKSE
-571 LENISGIGEKTI
+571 LEGISGIGEKTI
-583 TAVLKRFKSVENLK
+583 KVLLNQFKSVENLK
-597 KQGYRVVADEIG
+597 NQSFSQVAEQIG
-609 DSKARIIFDFYKL
+609 HSKARLLFDFYKL
-622 TY
+622 SY

>member
-1 MPKRYTNVQSYKFIF
+1 
-16 PKKALL
+16 
-22 MVLKNAEYLKS
+22 MVLKNAEYLRS

-44 YQYFDQSGKIIYVGK
+44 YQYFDQGGKIIYVGK

-65 RVTSYFVKNHQ
+65 RVTSYFTKNHD
-76 NRKTELLVRSISD
+76 NRKTAMLVRNIAD
-89 IKHMVVETEQDALL
+89 IRHLIVETEQDALL

-146 RDGSTYFGPYTSIF
+146 RDGSVYFGPYTSVLM
-160 TVRMLL
+160 VRTLL
-166 EFFRKTYK
+166 ELFRKLFK
-174 LRNCKLNLSEENIRL
+174 LRNCKLNLNEEQIRQG
-189 KKFKVC
+189 KFKVC
-195 LEFHIGNCL
+195 LEYHIGNCQA
-204 GPCVGKLA
+204 PCIGLIE
-212 HDQYMKSIDQIKEI
+212 HDRYMNNIDQIKEI

-239 DLMNQFS
+239 DLMR
-246 SEYKFEEAALI
+246 EYSFDLKFEEAAVI
-257 KDKLELLE
+257 KEKLNLLE
-265 KFQSKSTVVSNSIS
+265 NFQSRSTVVSNTIS

-284 TIDQDEDFAYIN
+284 TIDQDDAFAYVN
-296 YLKIIQG
+296 YLKIIRG
-303 AIMQT
+303 AVMQT
-308 YTLELK
+308 YTMEIK
-314 KVLDESPNELLELA
+314 KVLDESPEEILEFA
-328 IVDIRQKIFS
+328 IIEIRQKIFS

-345 PFKLDFELEG
+345 PIKIGIELEG
-355 VKFLVPKQGDKK
+355 VKFQIPKQGDKK
-367 KLLDLSE
+367 KLVELSE
-374 RNAKYYRIEKQ
+374 RNAKYYRLEKQ
-385 KHMSVPKTEKNAI
+385 KHQMISKTERNTN

-406 DLQLKSQPIHIE
+406 DLQLKVQPIHIE

-431 ASSVVFRN
+431 SSCVVFRN
-439 TRPSKKD
+439 GKPSKKD
-446 YRHYNVKTVVGP
+446 YRHFNVKTVFGP
-458 DDFASMEEIVFRRYR
+458 NDFASMEEIVFRRYK
-473 RLIDEEKSLPQLIV
+473 RLIDEEHSLPQLIV
-487 VDGGKGQLGAA
+487 IDGGKGQLGAA

-505 DLRGKIAII
+505 DLRGKISII

-558 HRNKRSGEFIKSE
+558 HRNKRSGEFLKSE
-571 LENISGIGEKTI
+571 LETITGIGEKSI
-583 TAVLKRFKSVENLK
+583 SALLKRFKSVENLK
-597 KQGYRVVADEIG
+597 NQAFDAVASEVG
-609 DSKARIIFDFYKL
+609 DSKARLIFDFYKL
-622 TY
+622 NY

>member
-1 MPKRYTNVQSYKFIF
+1 MAI
-16 PKKALL
+16 
-22 MVLKNAEYLKS
+22 KNAEYLKS

-44 YQYFDQSGKIIYVGK
+44 YQYFDVSGKIIYVGK

-195 LEFHIGNCL
+195 LEYHIGNCL
-204 GPCVGKLA
+204 GPCVGKLE

-239 DLMNQFS
+239 DLMHQFS

-355 VKFLVPKQGDKK
+355 VKFQVPKQGDKK

-385 KHMSVPKTEKNAI
+385 KHMSVPKTEKNAT

-431 ASSVVFRN
+431 ASCVVFRN
-439 TRPSKKD
+439 TRPSKQD
-446 YRHYNVKTVVGP
+446 YRHYNVKTVEGP
-458 DDFASMEEIVFRRYR
+458 NDFASMEEIVFRRYK

-505 DLRGKIAII
+505 ELRGKIAII

>member
-1 MPKRYTNVQSYKFIF
+1 MFVKD
-16 PKKALL
+16 
-22 MVLKNAEYLKS
+22 AEYIRS

-44 YQYFDQSGKIIYVGK
+44 YQYFDQSGTIIYVGK

-65 RVTSYFVKNHQ
+65 RVTSYFVKNQQ
-76 NRKTELLVRSISD
+76 NRKTELLVRSIAD

-124 TYPWIVIKNERFPRV
+124 TYPWIVITNERFPRV

-146 RDGSTYFGPYTSIF
+146 RNGSIYFGPYTSLF
-160 TVRMLL
+160 TVRTLL
-166 EFFRKTYK
+166 DFFHKIYK
-174 LRNCKLNLSEENIRL
+174 LRTCRLNLSEENVRL
-189 KKFKVC
+189 GKFKVC
-195 LEFHIGNCL
+195 LEYHMGNCM
-204 GPCVGKLA
+204 GPCEELIEYEL
-212 HDQYMKSIDQIKEI
+212 YMKSITQIKEI

-231 SGVIKYLK
+231 SVVIKYFK
-239 DLMNQFS
+239 ELMRQYS
-246 SEYKFEEAALI
+246 EEYKFEDAALM
-257 KDKLELLE
+257 KDKLGLLE
-265 KFQSKSTVVSNSIS
+265 KFQSRSTVVSNTIS

-284 TIDQDEDFAYIN
+284 TIDQDDDFAYVN
-296 YLKIIQG
+296 YLKIIRG
-303 AIMQT
+303 AIVQT
-308 YTLELK
+308 YTLEIK
-314 KVLDESPNELLELA
+314 KVMDESPVELLELA
-328 IVDIRQKIFS
+328 IVDIREKIYS

-345 PFKLDFELEG
+345 PFKLDFELDG
-355 VKFLVPKQGDKK
+355 IKFQIPQQGDKK

-374 RNAKYYRIEKQ
+374 RNAKYYRLEKQ
-385 KHMSVPKTEKNAI
+385 KHESVPRTEVNAT

-406 DLQLKSQPIHIE
+406 DLQLKSPPVHIE

-431 ASSVVFRN
+431 ASCVVFRN
-439 TRPSKKD
+439 TRPFKKD
-446 YRHYNVKTVVGP
+446 YRHYNIKTVVGP
-458 DDFASMEEIVFRRYR
+458 DDFASMEEIVYRRYR
-473 RLIDEEKSLPQLIV
+473 RLIDEETSLPQLIV

-505 DLRGKIAII
+505 GLRGKIAII

-571 LENISGIGEKTI
+571 LENIPGIGEKTI
-583 TAVLKRFKSVENLK
+583 TSVLKRFKSVENLK
-597 KQGYRVVADEIG
+597 KQGYRAVADEIG

-622 TY
+622 TV

>member
-1 MPKRYTNVQSYKFIF
+1 MIF
-16 PKKALL
+16 
-22 MVLKNAEYLKS
+22 KNAEYIKS
-33 LVSVLPDQPGI
+33 LVSVLPEQPGI
-44 YQYFDQSGKIIYVGK
+44 YQYFDQTGKIIYVGK
-59 AKNLKK
+59 AKNLKR
-65 RVTSYFVKNHQ
+65 RVSSYFSKNHQ
-76 NRKTELLVRSISD
+76 DRKTALLVRSIAD

-124 TYPWIVIKNERFPRV
+124 TYPWICIKNERFPRV
-139 FQTRNVI
+139 FQTRNVV
-146 RDGSTYFGPYTSIF
+146 RDGSSYFGPYTSVYTI
-160 TVRMLL
+160 RMLL

-174 LRNCKLNLSEENIRL
+174 LRNCNLNLSEANVNQG
-189 KKFKVC
+189 KYKVC
-195 LEFHIGNCL
+195 LEYHIGNCL
-204 GPCVGKLA
+204 APCVGKLE

-239 DLMNQFS
+239 NLMREH
-246 SEYKFEEAALI
+246 SEAYRFEEAALI

-265 KFQSKSTVVSNSIS
+265 KFQSRSTVVSSTIS

-308 YTLELK
+308 YTLEIK
-314 KVLDESPNELLELA
+314 KVLDESPEELLELA
-328 IVDIRQKIFS
+328 IVEIRQKIFS
-338 NAKEILV
+338 NAKEILL
-345 PFKLDFELEG
+345 PFKLDIELSG
-355 VKFLVPKQGDKK
+355 IKFTVPKQGEKK
-367 KLLDLSE
+367 SLVELSE

-385 KHMSVPKTEKNAI
+385 KHQAAPKAERNAA

-406 DLQLKSQPIHIE
+406 DLQLKSLPVHIE

-431 ASSVVFRN
+431 ASCVVFRN

-446 YRHYNVKTVVGP
+446 YRHFNVKTVEGP
-458 DDFASMEEIVFRRYR
+458 NDFASMEEIVYRRYH
-473 RLIDEEKSLPQLIV
+473 RLLEEKTELPQLIV
-487 VDGGKGQLGAA
+487 IDGGKGQLGAA
-498 LNALEKL
+498 LTALEKL
-505 DLRGKIAII
+505 SLRGKIAII

-571 LENISGIGEKTI
+571 LENIPGVGEKTI
-583 TAVLKRFKSVENLK
+583 SAVLKRFKSVENLK
-597 KQGYRVVADEIG
+597 ITPFSEVAGEIG
-609 DSKARIIFDFYKL
+609 HSKARIIFDFYKL
-622 TY
+622 KY